1 MRLMRV
7 QWFAAVAACAFVSLA
22 VSAGGADAVTVLRT
36 LGQENAAP
44 KFVRGSSSGGTGATT
59 GFCVDALRAIE
70 RVSRKLR
77 FVGEDRLLPAG
88 QIENALAV
96 GQIDVACGFARNDA
110 RAARFLL
117 LEPAL
122 FNARYVLAVRA
133 DDPVSV
139 SSLDDVRELGEQGVI
154 LGVHGLSVMSNL
166 AREGGL
172 RIDNAG
178 ITPEA
183 NLHKLLLGR
192 GRFFFYR
199 SPGMRAVIQDAGLVG
214 KVRVLPGTIFTTK
227 LYMLVSKNLP
237 QETLDELQR
246 AIGELSRSGEL
257 GRIYERWGEQEK

>member
-1 MRLMRV
+1 M
-7 QWFAAVAACAFVSLA
+7 
-22 VSAGGADAVTVLRT
+22 TVLKT
-36 LGQENAAP
+36 LGQDNAVP
-44 KFVRGSSSGGTGATT
+44 KFVRGASSGGGTGATT

-77 FVGEDRLLPAG
+77 FVGEERLMPPG
-88 QIENALAV
+88 QIENALAI

-133 DDPVSV
+133 DDPVTV
-139 SSLDDVRELGEQGVI
+139 VNSLDDVRKLGEQGVI
-154 LGVHGLSVMSNL
+154 LGVHGLSAMSSL

-172 RIDNAG
+172 KIDDAG
-178 ITPEA
+178 ITPAA
-183 NLHKLLLGR
+183 NLQKLLLGR

-214 KVRVLPGTIFTTK
+214 KVRVLPGTVFTTK
-227 LYMLVSKNLP
+227 LHMLVSKNLP

-246 AIGELSRSGEL
+246 AIGELSKSGEL
-257 GRIYERWGEQEK
+257 GRIYERWAEMER